1 MRQFLEHWLVIKGH
15 SLSVGGL
22 NVPLMSETDWPVC
35 HTAHT
40 RSITFSIIRNIF
52 KVIWCCELHLL
63 YCMFFGK
70 HHVVSYASG
79 AFVVHNHSNATAS
92 NCVHRNMNAGCGL
105 KVSKREGI
113 VDVT

>member
-1 MRQFLEHWLVIKGH
+1 
-15 SLSVGGL
+15 
-22 NVPLMSETDWPVC
+22 
-35 HTAHT
+35 
-40 RSITFSIIRNIF
+40 
-52 KVIWCCELHLL
+52 
-63 YCMFFGK
+63 MFFGK

-79 AFVVHNHSNATAS
+79 AFIVHNHSNAFAS